1 MLFTDRSIW
10 TMIHGIVLSGA
21 ALMALAAALFS
32 MRTMRTVATPEQSRL
47 LAQLTV
53 FVAAMLWLAVFVG
66 TYIIFPLYRV
76 TPPEG
81 ATDLSQFPRSFLLAN
96 PDTAWLHAFAMEIKE
111 HVPWIA
117 SMLATAVAFA
127 GMRYRSQLLND
138 SALRN
143 MAMTLLAICFVLI
156 SVVGLLGIF
165 INKVAPLQ

>member
-1 MLFTDRSIW
+1 MVFI
-10 TMIHGIVLSGA
+10 A
-21 ALMALAAALFS
+21 A
-32 MRTMRTVATPEQSRL
+32 T
-47 LAQLTV
+47 
-53 FVAAMLWLAVFVG
+53 LWLAVLVG

-96 PDTAWLHAFAMEIKE
+96 PDTAWLNAFAMEIKE

-117 SMLATAVAFA
+117 SMLATSVAFV
-127 GMRYRSQLLND
+127 GIGYRSQLLND
-138 SALRN
+138 APLRK

-156 SVVGLLGIF
+156 SVVGLLGVF